1 MLYTDLDKI
10 PLDTFIDVFTGDKS
24 KLIIKGRHSDEE
36 LSEQSEKLV
45 TEYVEIIT
53 RLSSAVIAERT
64 ERKIKMPFTSA
75 LLYHLLMKNSLL

>member
-36 LSEQSEKLV
+36 LSEQS
-45 TEYVEIIT
+45 
-53 RLSSAVIAERT
+53 
-64 ERKIKMPFTSA
+64 
-75 LLYHLLMKNSLL
+75 